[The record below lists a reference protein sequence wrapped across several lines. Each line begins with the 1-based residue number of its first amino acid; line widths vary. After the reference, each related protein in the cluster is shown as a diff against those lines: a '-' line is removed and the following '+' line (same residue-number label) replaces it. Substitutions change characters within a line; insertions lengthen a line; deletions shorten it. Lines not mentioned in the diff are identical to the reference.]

1 MLKLLVLSNV
11 DILICMIFLCFVL
24 FYFLEECC
32 NTNTGDIKIKN
43 NDNGNYYDHKEFESY
58 KERKNFNNNYII
70 FTKAIKENQK

>member
-1 MLKLLVLSNV
+1 MQK
-11 DILICMIFLCFVL
+11 
-24 FYFLEECC
+24 ECC

-70 FTKAIKENQK
+70 FTKAIKENQKYNIKQK